1 MDYLWGEAALK
12 RRARTKERKLLSDE
26 EGTAVGQQETA
37 TEARKRTF
45 REDIAI
51 DPRRCGLCV
60 LGFPANSK
68 HQWKVDVRSTG
79 FETANKEFN
88 KVLALSFPTSPKISR

>member
-26 EGTAVGQQETA
+26 GTAVGQQETA
-37 TEARKRTF
+37 TEAWKRTF

-88 KVLALSFPTSPKISR
+88 KVLALSFPTTPRFSR